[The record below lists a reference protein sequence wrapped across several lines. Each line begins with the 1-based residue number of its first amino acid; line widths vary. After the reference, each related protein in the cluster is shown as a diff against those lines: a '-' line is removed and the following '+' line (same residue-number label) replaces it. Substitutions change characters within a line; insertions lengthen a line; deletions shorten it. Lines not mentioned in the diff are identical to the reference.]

1 MTGEAVLRL
10 NSTRLAFGSR
20 VGAIFLVW
28 MLLVGREGL
37 AGRSGWS
44 YCAIDRT
51 HSGSSRTRH
60 ITFNSDVAP
69 IIFRHCSGCHH
80 PGEVA
85 PFSLMT
91 YQDVKVR
98 AELVSLVTENR
109 YMPPWGPEPGYAT
122 FKNVRRLTS
131 EEIATIKQWVAEGTT
146 QGNAEDLP
154 TPPKFVDGWQ
164 LGEPDLVLKMP
175 KAYEVAAGGSEFYRC
190 FPIPTGL
197 TTNKNLKALEFRP
210 SGHKVVHHAILVQDE
225 HQAGRRLEAAP
236 GQGYP
241 CGGGFGF
248 AMPGMLA
255 MWTAGTM
262 PTPDPEGVAVPL
274 KKGSDLVIQIHF
286 RPGKD
291 AESEQARI
299 GLYFSKGPPARTPVD
314 LALAS
319 YDIDIPAGAK
329 DYKLRA
335 FSYVPFDVEAFSIF
349 AHAHY
354 LAREVRASATLPN
367 GTAKPLLWI
376 KNWAFDWQENYWFV
390 TPVLLPQGTRLDME
404 FTYDNSSEN
413 PRNPNHPPRR
423 VTWGFL
429 TTDEMG
435 EIHLRAVAL
444 NGSPG
449 VPTGTGMDAH

>member
-1 MTGEAVLRL
+1 MTLEAVVNLKP
-10 NSTRLAFGSR
+10 TRS
-20 VGAIFLVW
+20 AIGFRIGGLLLW
-28 MLLVGREGL
+28 TLLVARGRPVDVQRTGV
-37 AGRSGWS
+37 G
-44 YCAIDRT
+44 DRT
-51 HSGSSRTRH
+51 ASGARLV
-60 ITFNSDVAP
+60 TFNKDVAP
-69 IIFRHCSGCHH
+69 IVFRHCSGCHH

-85 PFSLMT
+85 PFPLLT
-91 YQDVKVR
+91 YEDVKVR
-98 AELVSLVTENR
+98 VELVGSVTESR
-109 YMPPWGPEPGYAT
+109 YMPPWGPEPGYAS
-122 FKNVRRLTS
+122 FKHVRRLTS
-131 EEIATIKQWVAEGTT
+131 EEISTIKQWVAEGAPE
-146 QGNAEDLP
+146 GKAEELP
-154 TPPKFVDGWQ
+154 LAPQFVDGWQ
-164 LGEPDLVLKMP
+164 LGQPDLVLQMP
-175 KAYEVAAGGSEFYRC
+175 RAYEVAAGGKEFYRC

-197 TTNKNLKALEFRP
+197 TTDKYLKALEFRP
-210 SGHKVVHHAILVQDE
+210 SGHKVVHHAILVEDA

-236 GQGYP
+236 RQGYP

-255 MWTAGTM
+255 MWTAGTT
-262 PTPDPEGVAVPL
+262 PTPDPEGIATLL
-274 KKGSDLVIQIHF
+274 KKGSDLVVQIHF

-291 AESEQARI
+291 TEQEQAKI
-299 GLYFSKGPPARTPVD
+299 GLYFSKRPPARTPID

-354 LAREVRASATLPN
+354 LARAVRATATLPD
-367 GTAKPLLWI
+367 GTVEPLLWI
-376 KNWAFDWQENYWFV
+376 KNWAFDWQENYWFFA
-390 TPVLLPQGTRLDME
+390 PLLLPQGTRLDME

-435 EIHLRAVAL
+435 EIHLRAVAV
-444 NGSPG
+444 NGKPG
-449 VPTGTGMDAH
+449 ARPGMDVH